1 MYCSKSMLAGPREFQ
16 ATTLA
21 FQASFISLL
30 FASRRSPST
39 VSMIYLSRNK
49 TQVEQIKANE
59 YY

>member
-16 ATTLA
+16 ATTLE
-21 FQASFISLL
+21 FQAIAQFYHW
-30 FASRRSPST
+30 RSPST
-39 VSMIYLSRNK
+39 VNMIDLSRNK